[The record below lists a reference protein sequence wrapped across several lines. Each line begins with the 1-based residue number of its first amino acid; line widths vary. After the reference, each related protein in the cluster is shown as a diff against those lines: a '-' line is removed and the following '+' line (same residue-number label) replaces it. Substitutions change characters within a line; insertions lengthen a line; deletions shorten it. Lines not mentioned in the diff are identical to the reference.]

1 MNTTFQ
7 PFSLLLL
14 NGAVKAIE
22 FNTSPIKLVGLH
34 SPVTLALYLSQATGA
49 QIHNR
54 PHVIV
59 LPDQAAC
66 DLFVEA
72 LSFFDSSLVVAQ
84 LPPFD
89 VGVYSNLYP
98 NQRVIAQRLSWLF
111 AATRARPGQIFVATI
126 EGLLQK
132 TLPYST
138 FVNNCLELK
147 KNSDFQGTP
156 TDRLNQLGYI
166 SVPTVE
172 DVGTYSV
179 RGGILDVFSPGHPR
193 PFRFE
198 LFGNTVESI
207 RSFDTQTQMTT
218 TEESVAYI
226 LPARE
231 VLYSHDN
238 RQKIAAAITQSAT
251 PRPVQKEELQ
261 EVLRA
266 VAKGHVFYGVDF
278 LLPYFYEKLDSPLD
292 YFSQAIT
299 FWVFNRLDILRSSDN
314 LHADLKKD
322 FQQAEKQTLRPA
334 YSNIYLTYDALP
346 IPPESKTV
354 LVDNVLLDQPDHA
367 STLEAAPTAA
377 AYTLNTQ
384 GVLDFAK
391 GAQAAVANT
400 NAHAQFI
407 KDRFGRWL
415 AQGYTIFVSSH
426 NQHTTAR
433 LKLLFDRAEI
443 LTQIMPSEDFNWMQ
457 AQDSLKLNSKSVVIT
472 ERALPEGFRIADE
485 SLVFL
490 RDEDVFGKR
499 NLKLHQQRGT
509 KLDNIKQKN
518 RALEQSEALSFGELQ
533 PNDLVV
539 HRLHGV
545 GIYQGLKVMQIGGV
559 DAEFIELRYKEGD
572 RLYLPVY
579 RVGQLHKYSGPANQH
594 LIDKLGGTGWLK
606 TQTKVRSQL
615 RDVADKLLRLY
626 AKRAQ
631 TTRPPFDRPT
641 EDYSQFEASFPYQET
656 DDQLRAIQD
665 VLDDLTSDKPM
676 DRLVCGDVGFGKT
689 EVALRATFRA
699 VQSGRQVA
707 IIAPTTILTYQHYE
721 NFKKRFAPWA
731 IVVRAL
737 NRFVSAKEVKQTLA
751 DLTSGTVDVVIGT
764 HRLLSKDV
772 QFKNLGLLIIDEEQK
787 FGVVHKERLRHMREL
802 VDTLALSATPIP
814 RTLNM
819 SLLGIRDLSI
829 INTPP
834 EDRLPTRTFVCKY
847 NAETIRKAIESE
859 ISRGGQI
866 FFLHN
871 RVQSI
876 DLVAANIRKIVPHAR
891 IAIAHG
897 QLDEE
902 ALESTM
908 LKFFN
913 HELDILVCT
922 AIIESGMDIPRANTI
937 FINDAHTFGL
947 SQLYQLRGRVGRS
960 KERAYCYLIL
970 PADTRV
976 ESVAIER
983 LKIIQENTPLGSGL
997 RVSQYDLELRGS
1009 GDILGEDQSGHINAV
1024 GYELYTELL
1033 EEVLREQ
1040 KGEDSKTDNLD
1051 PEINLRVPALLPDK
1065 YIPDI
1070 RMRLYYYK
1078 VLSNIRTHEDFDK
1091 IENELRDQFGK
1102 PPEPVLNLLGLML
1115 IRKMCRDLGV
1125 KDVSAGKNSISLAFT
1140 DKTRLP
1146 PQEVIRLTSHENK
1159 KYQLAPDQR
1168 LKVRLND
1175 LAWPRIIDELEFLL
1189 RLCH

>member
-1 MNTTFQ
+1 MNVPVE
-7 PFSLLLL
+7 PFSLVLL
-14 NGAVKAIE
+14 NRVAHALE
-22 FNTSPIKLVGLH
+22 FNANPIKMVGVH
-34 SPVTLALYLSQATGA
+34 SSVPLALYLAQATA
-49 QIHNR
+49 SSINAR
-54 PHVIV
+54 PNVV
-59 LPDQAAC
+59 VTSDQASC
-66 DLFVEA
+66 DAFLEA
-72 LSFFDSSLVVAQ
+72 LNFFDSSLTAAQ

-98 NQRVIAQRLSWLF
+98 NQRVIARRLNWLF
-111 AATRARPGQIFVATI
+111 AATRARPGQIFVATL

-132 TLPYST
+132 TLPYGVFT
-138 FVNNCLELK
+138 KNCLELERT
-147 KNSDFQGTP
+147 SDFGGAP
-156 TDRLNQLGYI
+156 SDKLNQLGYV

-207 RSFDTQTQMTT
+207 RTFDTETQLTVS
-218 TEESVAYI
+218 EEAAATL

-231 VLYSHDN
+231 VLYSNEN
-238 RQKIAAAITQSAT
+238 RQKIAAAVAQSASS
-251 PRPVQKEELQ
+251 RPVQKEELQ
-261 EVLRA
+261 EVLRSIA
-266 VAKGHVFYGVDF
+266 RGQPFYGVDF
-278 LLPYFYEKLDSPLD
+278 LLPYFYDTLDSPLD
-292 YFSQAIT
+292 YFSQAINL
-299 FWVFNRLDILRSSDN
+299 WVYDRVEVLRMSDR
-314 LHADLKKD
+314 LHADLKTG
-322 FQQAEKQTLRPA
+322 FQQAEKQTLRVG
-334 YSNIYLTYDALP
+334 YSDLHLGYDQLP
-346 IPPESKTV
+346 LPPESKV
-354 LVDNVLLDQPDHA
+354 VWIDKILL
-367 STLEAAPTAA
+367 SESSGAPTGLCGVNTSGLSEFSNGAHRLAA
-377 AYTLNTQ
+377 NSDLLAPYL
-384 GVLDFAK
+384 
-391 GAQAAVANT
+391 
-400 NAHAQFI
+400 
-407 KDRFGRWL
+407 KDRLGRWL
-415 AQGYTIFVSSH
+415 AQGYSVFVSSH
-426 NQHTTAR
+426 SHHMTAR
-433 LKLLFDRAEI
+433 LKLLLDRAD
-443 LTQIMPSEDFNWMQ
+443 LSTKIMSSDDFCWLQ
-457 AQDSLKLNSKSVVIT
+457 QQRPLSSQSSPVKSVVIT
-472 ERALPEGFRIADE
+472 ERPLPEGFRIADE
-485 SLVFL
+485 LLVFL
-490 RDEDVFGKR
+490 RDEDIFDKR
-499 NLKLHQQRGT
+499 NLKLPLRRET
-509 KLDNIKQKN
+509 KKDAK
-518 RALEQSEALSFGELQ
+518 ALEHAEALSFGELQ
-533 PNDLVV
+533 PHDFVV

-545 GIYQGLKVMQIGGV
+545 GIYVGLKAMQING
-559 DAEFIELRYKEGD
+559 AETEFIELRYKDND

-579 RVGQLHKYSGPANQH
+579 RIGQLNKFSGPTNQH

-631 TTRPPFDRPT
+631 MTRPPFSPAT

-665 VLDDLTSDKPM
+665 VANDLSSDHPM

-699 VQSGRQVA
+699 VQDGRQVA

-721 NFKKRFAPWA
+721 NFKRRLAPWP
-731 IVVRAL
+731 IRVCAL
-737 NRFVSAKEVKQTLA
+737 NRFVSAKNVKQTLA
-751 DLTSGTVDVVIGT
+751 DLASGQADVVIGT

-772 QFKNLGLLIIDEEQK
+772 QFKNLGLLIVDEEQK

-819 SLLGIRDLSI
+819 SLMGIRDLSI

-847 NAETIRKAIESE
+847 EAETIRKALESE
-859 ISRGGQI
+859 LGRGGQV

-876 DLVAANIRKIVPHAR
+876 DLIAANLRELVPHAR

-897 QLDEE
+897 QLDETS
-902 ALESTM
+902 LENTM

-970 PADTRV
+970 PAEKRV
-976 ESVAIER
+976 DSTAIER

-997 RVSQYDLELRGS
+997 RVSQYDLELRGA

-1040 KGEDSKTDNLD
+1040 KGEAPTDSNLE

-1078 VLSNIRTHEDFDK
+1078 LLSNVRTHEDIDK
-1091 IENELRDQFGK
+1091 IEGELRDQFGP

-1115 IRKMCRDLGV
+1115 IRKMCRDLSA
-1125 KDVSAGKNSISLAFT
+1125 KDISAGKNSISLAFT
-1140 DKTRLP
+1140 DKTPLP
-1146 PQEVIRLTSHENK
+1146 PQEAIRLASQENK
-1159 KYQLAPDQR
+1159 KYQITPDQR
-1168 LKVRLND
+1168 LKIRLHD
-1175 LAWPRIIDELEFLL
+1175 LTWPRIIDELEFLL
-1189 RLCH
+1189 RLCPKTQG